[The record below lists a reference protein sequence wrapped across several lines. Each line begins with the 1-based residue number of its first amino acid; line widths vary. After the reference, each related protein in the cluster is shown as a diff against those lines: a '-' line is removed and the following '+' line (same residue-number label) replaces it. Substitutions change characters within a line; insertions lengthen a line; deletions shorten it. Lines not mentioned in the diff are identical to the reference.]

1 MSCME
6 GHSVPSPFLLF
17 SLQPHFQEGEGGG
30 GGLTGS
36 QVLEGSYWER
46 GGDFVQGGVALFM

>member
-1 MSCME
+1 MHGRSLCAI
-6 GHSVPSPFLLF
+6 PPFCFLASNHIF
-17 SLQPHFQEGEGGG
+17 KKGRGEG